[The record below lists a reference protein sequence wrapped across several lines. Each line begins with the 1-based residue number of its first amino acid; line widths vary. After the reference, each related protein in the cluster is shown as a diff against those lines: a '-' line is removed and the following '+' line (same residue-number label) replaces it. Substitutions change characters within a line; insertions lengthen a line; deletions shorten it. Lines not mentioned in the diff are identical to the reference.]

1 MATAEMEARA
11 LPTLADANRDVLF
24 ERARVGLS
32 DEIDTRPLAQST
44 YSYRG
49 MRERYGMV
57 RARESILP
65 FELVFQGSLSDLSLG
80 AFPRVNAPPETPD
93 AFLYR

>member
-1 MATAEMEARA
+1 
-11 LPTLADANRDVLF
+11 LLVDVDNTLGSDANRDVLF
-24 ERARVGLS
+24 ERARVGLA
-32 DEIDTRPLAQST
+32 DEIDTRPLAQSD

-80 AFPRVNAPPETPD
+80 AFPRIHKPRETPD
-93 AFLYR
+93 ALLYR